1 MRFTIWFLFVLSFSF
16 VYGQKDTLMAKN
28 PFQDRFKSFKI
39 DAKFKDQKLET
50 NKNNSDLSY
59 LFYKKQENLPLSVD
73 LDIQKY
79 FNKPA
84 DNKSILMVKKTE
96 EDEGIIVVKH
106 FNGKDKTDNHLKSAQ
121 YLGTINS
128 NTKFVKIE
136 YRDFGLEDGDRVKV
150 YLDNKPVAGNVT
162 LSNDYYSLQIDLNT
176 KGYHQIDIEALNQGI
191 YGPNT
196 AEFVVYDDK
205 GNVIMHKAWDLT
217 QGKIATLGIVRF

>member
-1 MRFTIWFLFVLSFSF
+1 MRFKVLFLFSLLFLT
-16 VYGQKDTLMAKN
+16 VYGQKDSIAQNN
-28 PFQDRFKSFKI
+28 PFQDSFKSFKI
-39 DAKFKDQKLET
+39 DAKIIKKNIDKSPNT
-50 NKNNSDLSY
+50 NDVSY
-59 LFYKKQENLPLSVD
+59 LFYKKEEKLPLTID

-79 FNKPA
+79 FNKPK
-84 DNKSILMVKKTE
+84 DNKSILEVTKL
-96 EDEGIIVVKH
+96 EDEEGIIVVKH
-106 FNGKDKTDNHLKSAQ
+106 FNGKDKTNNKLHSAQ
-121 YLGTINS
+121 NLGTIHS

-150 YLDNKPVAGNVT
+150 YLDNKPVAGNVF
-162 LSNDYYSLQIDLNT
+162 LSNDYYTLQINLDT

-217 QGKIATLGIVRF
+217 KGKIATLGIVRF